1 MLAIAEPI
9 ATCPARTARALVDAA
24 APTVTPLWPLATA
37 IATNGFG
44 GFEDLP
50 FEQAIARGGAL
61 FGSTGY
67 IPSEVS
73 RRYYSQGRITDTD
86 LDRALSTR
94 IPPGLPASLA
104 LGAHALSPTDLL
116 RTCLL
121 SGPGERPPCPAGMA
135 MAQAASRRLTADPR
149 RPEQAA
155 SEAVERDLASLG
167 DTRTLADLCTR
178 LGAGDLPATIDE
190 RSGTWCAAFLDEGQ
204 ASWAMPGRER
214 GLYACWRALA
224 PHDRSLRLLG
234 IRGAAAAISA
244 LPESP
249 EEALTGL
256 LDRLGIPEERRPGYL
271 ARHLAQQPGWAGFIR
286 WRGGAPEYRYQAA
299 YPTNLVEYL
308 ALRLFYEAT
317 LVDGFARRTW
327 QVAGSLGT
335 LSDYLRAHPQEHY
348 ARALL
353 VERAVRLHPDNPS
366 PEVRPRRPAEWDV
379 LAATL
384 HAEQSGERR
393 PIATW
398 LGDLAGSLGLNA
410 TDLAALPDG
419 TVDALLAIHGA
430 VGPARQGQ
438 IWLEALEHHYRA
450 ELVGR
455 LRSKRAASPPPPDGR
470 PRAQA
475 VFCIDVRS
483 EGLRRHLEAQGRYET
498 FGFAGF
504 FGVPAHFRPFAS
516 GDDSQLC
523 PVLLAPT
530 HQVAEVPVAGS
541 ERAVRRLLG
550 WRDRR
555 GAVRNIL
562 NGLKGDLLT
571 PFALVEATGWAFAL
585 PFAGKTLA
593 PRGYTRLRGSLAERM
608 APAVPTTLT
617 IDRAEMPGVPL
628 GISVEEQ
635 ADFVE
640 AALRAI
646 GLTGGFAPLVLL
658 CGHGGAAENNPYAA
672 ALDCGA
678 CGGNRGGISARIAAS
693 ILNSPAVRTVLASRG
708 IAIPADTL
716 FLAGEHNTTTDTV
729 LLLDRETLP
738 SSRHREAV
746 EALAEHLD
754 AAGVA
759 LAAERCRRLPGAPRA
774 ASRRHVEAR
783 GADWAQLQPE
793 WGLAGNAA
801 FICGPR
807 AMTAGLDLG
816 CRTFLHSYD
825 HRQDPDGSVLEGIL
839 TAPLVV
845 AEWINMQYYCSTV
858 DNARLGS
865 GNKLL
870 HNVVGKFGV
879 LQGRRGDLRVG
890 LPWQSVMDG
899 DHPYHEPMRLLAVIE
914 APMDRLDALIAR
926 NATLRQLFGNR
937 WVTLLVSDP
946 STGQFLRHDPEHG
959 WLREAGAAPSA
970 PATGAA

>member
-1 MLAIAEPI
+1 MPAIAEPA
-9 ATCPARTARALVDAA
+9 ATCPAHMARAWVDAA
-24 APTVTPLWPLATA
+24 APTVAPLWPLATA

-50 FEQAIARGGAL
+50 FEQAIARAGTL
-61 FGSTGY
+61 LGSTGY
-67 IPSEVS
+67 LPNATS
-73 RRYYSQGRITDTD
+73 RRFYSEGRITDAD

-94 IPPGLPASLA
+94 TAPGLPSSLA
-104 LGAHALSPTDLL
+104 LGAHTLSPIDLL

-121 SGPGERPPCPAGMA
+121 SGPGERPPNPAVVA
-135 MAQAASRRLTADPR
+135 MAYAVARRLPADPR
-149 RPEQAA
+149 GPEQAA
-155 SEAVERDLASLG
+155 AKAVERDLASIG
-167 DTRTLADLCTR
+167 DAQTMADLCAH
-178 LGAGDLPATIDE
+178 LGAGDLPAAIDE
-190 RSGTWCAAFLDEGQ
+190 RIGTWCAAFLDEGQ

-214 GLYACWRALA
+214 GLYTCWRALA

-244 LPESP
+244 LPEVP

-256 LDRLGIPEERRPGYL
+256 LDRLGIPEERRSGYL

-308 ALRLFYEAT
+308 AIRLFYEAM
-317 LVDGFARRTW
+317 LVDEFARRTW
-327 QVAGSLGT
+327 RVAGSLGA
-335 LSDYLRAHPQEHY
+335 LSAYLRARPQEHY

-353 VERAVRLHPDNPS
+353 VERAVQLHPDDPS
-366 PEVRPRRPAEWDV
+366 PEVRPRKPAEWGT

-384 HAEQSGERR
+384 HAERPGERG
-393 PIATW
+393 PITIW
-398 LGDLAGSLGLNA
+398 LGDLAGLLGLNA
-410 TDLAALPDG
+410 ADLAALPDG
-419 TVDALLAIHGA
+419 TIDALLAIHDA
-430 VGPARQGQ
+430 VGPSRQGQ

-455 LRSKRAASPPPPDGR
+455 LRSNRAASPLPQAGR

-504 FGVPAHFRPFAS
+504 FGVPAHFQPFAS

-530 HQVAEVPVAGS
+530 HQVAEIPVAGS
-541 ERAVRRLLG
+541 EQAARRLLR

-555 GAVRNIL
+555 GTARNIL

-571 PFALVEATGWAFAL
+571 PFALVEATGMAFAV
-585 PFAGKTLA
+585 PFAGKTLT
-593 PRGYTRLRGSLAERM
+593 PRGYARLRASLAQRL
-608 APAVPTTLT
+608 APPVPTTLT
-617 IDRAEMPGVPL
+617 VDRAEGSGTPL

-635 ADFVE
+635 AGFAE
-640 AALRAI
+640 SALRAI
-646 GLTGGFAPLVLL
+646 GLTDGFAPLVLL
-658 CGHGGAAENNPYAA
+658 CGHGGAAENNPYAS

-678 CGGNRGGISARIAAS
+678 CGGNRGGTSARIAAS
-693 ILNSPAVRTVLASRG
+693 ILNSPAVRAALAPRG
-708 IAIPADTL
+708 IDIPADTL
-716 FLAGEHNTTTDTV
+716 FLAGEHVTTTDKVV
-729 LLLDRETLP
+729 LLDCETP
-738 SSRHREAV
+738 PAGHREAV
-746 EALAEHLD
+746 EVLARHLD
-754 AAGVA
+754 AAGAA
-759 LAAERCRRLPGAPRA
+759 LAAERCRRLPGAPR
-774 ASRRHVEAR
+774 SEPQRHVEAR
-783 GADWAQLQPE
+783 GADWAQLRPE

-825 HRQDPDGSVLEGIL
+825 YRQDLDGLLLEGIL

-879 LQGRRGDLRVG
+879 LQGRCSDLRVG

-899 DHPYHEPMRLLAVIE
+899 ERTYHEPMRLLAVIE
-914 APMDRLDALIAR
+914 AQIARIDTLIAR

-937 WVTLLVSDP
+937 WVTLIVTDP
-946 STGQFLRHDPEHG
+946 NTGQFMLYDPDNG
-959 WLREAGAAPSA
+959 WLQEATTP
-970 PATGAA
+970 PDPT

>member
-1 MLAIAEPI
+1 MLAIAEPV
-9 ATCPARTARALVDAA
+9 ATCPARKARAWVDAA
-24 APTVTPLWPLATA
+24 APTVAPLWPLATA

-50 FEQAIARGGAL
+50 FEQAITRGGAL
-61 FGSTGY
+61 LGSSGY
-67 IPSEVS
+67 LPNAIS
-73 RRYYSQGRITDTD
+73 RRFYSEGRITDSD
-86 LDRALSTR
+86 LDWALARR
-94 IPPGLPASLA
+94 IPPGLPTSLA
-104 LGAHALSPTDLL
+104 LGAHTLSPTDLL
-116 RTCLL
+116 RACLL
-121 SGPGERPPCPAGMA
+121 SGPGERPANPTTAALAHAARSRLPTDSRGP
-135 MAQAASRRLTADPR
+135 AQAAT
-149 RPEQAA
+149 
-155 SEAVERDLASLG
+155 EAVERDLASVG
-167 DTRTLADLCTR
+167 DTRTMADLCAL
-178 LGAGDLPATIDE
+178 LGAGDLPAKIDE
-190 RSGTWCAAFLDEGQ
+190 RVGTWCAAFLDEGQ

-234 IRGAAAAISA
+234 IRGAGTAIGA

-249 EEALTGL
+249 EEALAGL
-256 LDRLGIPEERRPGYL
+256 LDRLGIPEGRRPSYL

-286 WRGGAPEYRYQAA
+286 WRGGAPEYRYQAN

-308 ALRLFYEAT
+308 ALRLFYEAMH
-317 LVDGFARRTW
+317 LDGFARRTC
-327 QVAGSLGT
+327 VVSGSLGE
-335 LSDYLRAHPQEHY
+335 LAGYLRAHPQEHY

-353 VERAVRLHPDNPS
+353 VQRAVRLHPDEPS
-366 PEVRPRRPAEWDV
+366 PEVRPRKPAEWAT
-379 LAATL
+379 LAAAL
-384 HAEQSGERR
+384 HAQGPGERGD
-393 PIATW
+393 IATW
-398 LGDLAGSLGLNA
+398 LGDLAGSLGLTA
-410 TDLAALPDG
+410 AELAALPDG
-419 TVDALLAIHGA
+419 TIDALLAIHGA
-430 VGPARQGQ
+430 VGPTRQGQ

-455 LRSKRAASPPPPDGR
+455 LRSNRAASPPSPAGR
-470 PRAQA
+470 PLAQA

-483 EGLRRHLEAQGRYET
+483 EGLRRHLEAQGHYET

-504 FGVPAHFRPFAS
+504 FGVPAHFQPFAS
-516 GDDSQLC
+516 GDDAQLC
-523 PVLLAPT
+523 PVLLTPT
-530 HQVAEVPVAGS
+530 HQLAEVPSTGS
-541 ERAVRRLLG
+541 EQAARRLLG

-555 GAVRNIL
+555 GAARNIL

-608 APAVPTTLT
+608 APPVPTTLI
-617 IDRAEMPGVPL
+617 IDRTEMPGVPL

-646 GLTGGFAPLVLL
+646 GLTDGFAPLVLL

-678 CGGNRGGISARIAAS
+678 CGGNRGGTSARIAAS
-693 ILNSPAVRTVLASRG
+693 ILNSPAVRAVLASRG
-708 IAIPADTL
+708 IAIPVDTL
-716 FLAGEHNTTTDTV
+716 FLAGEHNTTTDTIV
-729 LLLDRETLP
+729 LLDREMLP
-738 SSRHREAV
+738 SRHREGF
-746 EALAEHLD
+746 EALASHLD
-754 AAGVA
+754 AAGAA
-759 LAAERCRRLPGAPRA
+759 LAAERCHRLPGAPRA

-783 GADWAQLQPE
+783 GADWAQPRPE

-816 CRTFLHSYD
+816 SRTFLHSYD

-870 HNVVGKFGV
+870 HNVIGKFGV

-946 STGQFLRHDPEHG
+946 STGQFLRHDPDHG
-959 WLREAGAAPSA
+959 WLQETGATPAA

>member
-1 MLAIAEPI
+1 MLDVAEP
-9 ATCPARTARALVDAA
+9 AVTCPALCTTHVARAWVEAA
-24 APTVTPLWPLATA
+24 APTVAPLWPLATA

-50 FEQAIARGGAL
+50 FEQAITRGGAL
-61 FGSTGY
+61 LGSTGY
-67 IPSEVS
+67 LPNATS
-73 RRYYSQGRITDTD
+73 RRYYRQGRITDVD
-86 LDRALSTR
+86 LDDALAQR
-94 IPPGLPASLA
+94 IPSGLPTSLV
-104 LGAHALSPTDLL
+104 LGAHTLSATELS

-121 SGPGERPPCPAGMA
+121 SGPGERPANPPAAALARAARSRLPADPRGP
-135 MAQAASRRLTADPR
+135 AQAAT
-149 RPEQAA
+149 
-155 SEAVERDLASLG
+155 EAVERDLASIG
-167 DTRTLADLCTR
+167 DTRTLADLCAL
-178 LGAGDLPATIDE
+178 LGAGDLPAKIDE
-190 RSGTWCAAFLDEGQ
+190 RVGTWCAAFLDEGQ

-234 IRGAAAAISA
+234 IRGAAAAIGA
-244 LPESP
+244 LPDSP
-249 EEALTGL
+249 DEALAGL

-308 ALRLFYEAT
+308 AIRLFYEAM
-317 LVDGFARRTW
+317 LVDGFARRTCV
-327 QVAGSLGT
+327 VAGSLGD
-335 LSDYLRAHPQEHY
+335 LAGYLRAHPQEHY

-353 VERAVRLHPDNPS
+353 VQRAIRLHPDEPS
-366 PEVRPRRPAEWDV
+366 PEVRPRKPAEWAT
-379 LAATL
+379 LAAAL
-384 HAEQSGERR
+384 HAQGSGERGD
-393 PIATW
+393 IATW
-398 LGDLAGSLGLNA
+398 LGDLAGSLGLTA
-410 TDLAALPDG
+410 AELAALPDG
-419 TVDALLAIHGA
+419 TIEALLAIHDV
-430 VGPARQGQ
+430 VGPTRQGP
-438 IWLEALEHHYRA
+438 IWLEALEHHHWA

-455 LRSKRAASPPPPDGR
+455 LRSNRAASPPSPAGR
-470 PRAQA
+470 PLAQA

-483 EGLRRHLEAQGRYET
+483 EGLRRHLEAQGHYQT

-504 FGVPAHFRPFAS
+504 FGVPAHFQPFAS
-516 GDDSQLC
+516 GDDAQLC
-523 PVLLAPT
+523 PVLLTPT
-530 HQVAEVPVAGS
+530 HRIAEVPVAGS
-541 ERAVRRLLG
+541 ERATRRVLS
-550 WRDRR
+550 WRERR
-555 GAVRNIL
+555 GTARNIL

-593 PRGYTRLRGSLAERM
+593 PRGYAGLRASLAERI
-608 APAVPTTLT
+608 APPVPT
-617 IDRAEMPGVPL
+617 VPSVGPTEGRGTSL

-646 GLTGGFAPLVLL
+646 GLTDGFAPLVLL

-678 CGGNRGGISARIAAS
+678 CGNRGGTSARIAAS
-693 ILNSPAVRTVLASRG
+693 ILNSPAVRAVLASRG

-716 FLAGEHNTTTDTV
+716 FLAGEHNTTIDRV
-729 LLLDRETLP
+729 VLLDRGTLP
-738 SSRHREAV
+738 SSRHGGAA
-746 EALAEHLD
+746 EALATHLD
-754 AAGVA
+754 AAGAA
-759 LAAERCRRLPGAPRA
+759 LAAERCRRLPGAPRT
-774 ASRRHVEAR
+774 ASRHHVETR

-816 CRTFLHSYD
+816 CRTFLHSYEY
-825 HRQDPDGSVLEGIL
+825 RQDPDGAVLEGIL

-870 HNVVGKFGV
+870 HNVVGRFGV
-879 LQGRRGDLRVG
+879 LQGRRGDLRIG

-899 DHPYHEPMRLLAVIE
+899 ERPYHEPMRLLAVIE
-914 APMDRLDALIAR
+914 ASAARLDALVAR

-937 WVTLLVSDP
+937 WVTLLVREP
-946 STGQFLRHDPEHG
+946 GTGQLLRHDPGYG
-959 WLREAGAAPSA
+959 WLQKAGDT
-970 PATGAA
+970 PAHP

>member
-1 MLAIAEPI
+1 M
-9 ATCPARTARALVDAA
+9 
-24 APTVTPLWPLATA
+24 
-37 IATNGFG
+37 
-44 GFEDLP
+44 
-50 FEQAIARGGAL
+50 
-61 FGSTGY
+61 
-67 IPSEVS
+67 
-73 RRYYSQGRITDTD
+73 
-86 LDRALSTR
+86 
-94 IPPGLPASLA
+94 
-104 LGAHALSPTDLL
+104 
-116 RTCLL
+116 
-121 SGPGERPPCPAGMA
+121 
-135 MAQAASRRLTADPR
+135 
-149 RPEQAA
+149 
-155 SEAVERDLASLG
+155 RD
-167 DTRTLADLCTR
+167 
-178 LGAGDLPATIDE
+178 LGAGDLPAAIDE
-190 RSGTWCAAFLDEGQ
+190 RIGTWCAAFLDEGQ

-234 IRGAAAAISA
+234 IRGAATAISA
-244 LPESP
+244 LPEAP

-256 LDRLGIPEERRPGYL
+256 LDRLGIPDERRSGYL

-308 ALRLFYEAT
+308 AIRLFYEAL

-327 QVAGSLGT
+327 KVAGSLGT
-335 LSDYLRAHPQEHY
+335 LSTFLRAHPNEHY

-353 VERAVRLHPDNPS
+353 VHGALQLHPDEPL
-366 PEVRPRRPAEWDV
+366 PEVRPRKPAEWGT
-379 LAATL
+379 LAVTL
-384 HAEQSGERR
+384 HVEESGEREHV
-393 PIATW
+393 AAW

-410 TDLAALPDG
+410 ADLAALPDG
-419 TVDALLAIHGA
+419 TIEALLAIHGA
-430 VGPARQGQ
+430 VGPTKQGP
-438 IWLEALEHHYRA
+438 IWLEALEHRYRA

-455 LRSKRAASPPPPDGR
+455 LRSNRAASPLPPAGR

-504 FGVPAHFRPFAS
+504 FGVPAHFQPFAS

-523 PVLLAPT
+523 PVLLTPT
-530 HQVAEVPVAGS
+530 HQVAEVPAAGS
-541 ERAVRRLLG
+541 EQAARRLLG

-555 GAVRNIL
+555 GTARNIL

-593 PRGYTRLRGSLAERM
+593 PRSYARLRESLAKRI
-608 APAVPTTLT
+608 APPVPTTLT
-617 IDRAEMPGVPL
+617 VDRSEGPGTPL

-646 GLTGGFAPLVLL
+646 GLTDGFAPLVLL
-658 CGHGGAAENNPYAA
+658 CGHGSAAENNPYAS

-678 CGGNRGGISARIAAS
+678 CGGNRGGTSARIAAS
-693 ILNSPAVRTVLASRG
+693 ILNSSAVRALLAIRG
-708 IAIPADTL
+708 IPIPAGTL
-716 FLAGEHNTTTDTV
+716 FLAGEHNTTTDRV
-729 LLLDRETLP
+729 ILLDRETLP
-738 SSRHREAV
+738 AGHCEAV
-746 EALAEHLD
+746 EALAGHLA
-754 AAGVA
+754 AAGAA
-759 LAAERCRRLPGAPRA
+759 LAAERCRRLPGAPHTT
-774 ASRRHVEAR
+774 SQRHVEAR
-783 GADWAQLQPE
+783 GADWAQLRPE
-793 WGLAGNAA
+793 WGLSGNAA

-825 HRQDPDGSVLEGIL
+825 YRQDPDGSVLEGIL

-879 LQGRRGDLRVG
+879 LQGRRNDLRVG

-899 DHPYHEPMRLLAVIE
+899 ERPYHEPMRLLAVIE
-914 APMDRLDALIAR
+914 APHRSPRYADRPQRHAPA
-926 NATLRQLFGNR
+926 ALRQPL
-937 WVTLLVSDP
+937 
-946 STGQFLRHDPEHG
+946 GQPLGERPEY
-959 WLREAGAAPSA
+959 RPF
-970 PATGAA
+970 PAL